1 MRRVMAMVAVVA
13 LSVAACGGG
22 SDGIVVADVRMG
34 QPTGPNAAVYFTASN
49 GGDKADRLVGA
60 STDVAASVEIHE
72 STMADDGTMG
82 MQPVDA
88 LDLPAG
94 GELTL
99 EPGGYHLMLVDA
111 DRLDIGDVVQVTLN
125 WENAG
130 EMTVDVEVV
139 DPSETMD
146 MGG

>member
-1 MRRVMAMVAVVA
+1 MRRVVATMAVVA
-13 LSVAACGGG
+13 VSLAACGGG
-22 SDGIVVADVRMG
+22 SDGIVVTDARMG

-49 GGDKADRLVGA
+49 SGEQADRLIGA
-60 STDVAASVEIHE
+60 STDVATSVEIHE

-82 MQPVDA
+82 MQPVDG
-88 LDLPAG
+88 LDITPG

-111 DRLDIGDVVQVTLN
+111 ERLDVGDMVEVTLN
-125 WENAG
+125 WEKAG

>member
-1 MRRVMAMVAVVA
+1 MVAVVA

-22 SDGIVVADVRMG
+22 SDRIVVTDVRMG

-49 GGDKADRLVGA
+49 GGDEADRLIGA

-72 STMADDGTMG
+72 SAMADDGTMG
-82 MQPVDA
+82 MAPVDG
-88 LDLPAG
+88 LDIPAG

-111 DRLDIGDVVQVTLN
+111 DRLDIGDVVQVTLD
-125 WENAG
+125 WEKAG